1 MGTVYPP
8 GILNVFESETNFLS
22 LLNFMVASEIPKLIS
37 REEALEMIANCL
49 NPPADASKNPKLA
62 YTIIET

>member
-8 GILNVFESETNFLS
+8 GILNVFNSEAKLLS
-22 LLNFMVASEIPKLIS
+22 LLNFIVESAMPRLINKD
-37 REEALEMIANCL
+37 EALEIMANCL
-49 NPPADASKNPKLA
+49 NPPIDASKKPKLA

>member
-8 GILNVFESETNFLS
+8 GILNVFESEAKFLS
-22 LLNFMVASEIPKLIS
+22 LLNFMVAIEMPKLM
-37 REEALEMIANCL
+37 RRAEALEIIAKCL
-49 NPPADASKNPKLA
+49 NPPADASKKPKLA